1 MKKLGLYLES
11 AFRSMKIFYQKIE
24 NPRQLIYK
32 IVFPESGIL
41 CGTVTLVV
49 DEMFSA
55 EISAFIARGVA
66 EDRRISVLEEINR
79 VNDKCCFINVGMDDK
94 NDVYSYQQFILAGDE
109 HIMCKQIVT
118 KLIVFYDMHKRTA
131 EKIYRLISL

>member
-94 NDVYSYQQFILAGDE
+94 NDVYSYQQFILMRQEDSDLYRSGMNCRQPVRA
-109 HIMCKQIVT
+109 
-118 KLIVFYDMHKRTA
+118 A
-131 EKIYRLISL
+131 KILTIQKSDDKM

>member
-1 MKKLGLYLES
+1 VKKLGLYLES

-94 NDVYSYQQFILAGDE
+94 NDVYSYQQFILMRQEDSDLYRSGMNCRQPVRA
-109 HIMCKQIVT
+109 
-118 KLIVFYDMHKRTA
+118 A
-131 EKIYRLISL
+131 KILTIQKSDDKM